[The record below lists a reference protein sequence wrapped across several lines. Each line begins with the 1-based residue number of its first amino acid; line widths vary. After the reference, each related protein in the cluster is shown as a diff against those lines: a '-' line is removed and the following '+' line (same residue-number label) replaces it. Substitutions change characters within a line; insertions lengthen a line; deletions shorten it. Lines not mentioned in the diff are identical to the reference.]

1 MNKWMIIPALAG
13 AVVLGGAA
21 LANGLGTSEAH
32 AAESFL
38 SLKEA
43 KALAVQKVGGK
54 VTEIELEKTKAGFIY
69 EVEVKS
75 NGVEYDLDIDA
86 QTGKVVIEKQQAK
99 KVVQAELPRVADAK
113 LLTKDQAIAIATKKA
128 KGTVTKAKLDDD
140 DGRKHYDIEIKDGT
154 YEYDFEI
161 DAITGKILEF
171 DKERDD
177 DGKKVN
183 KQLNKQATATNNKN
197 KLLTKDQAIAIAL
210 KQVKGTV
217 TEVDLDDDD
226 GRKHYEIEIKNGIY
240 EYEFEIDAI
249 TGKVLKFE
257 KDRDDDDDQ
266 DDDDDDD
273 QDDD

>member
-1 MNKWMIIPALAG
+1 MNKWIIIPALAG

-21 LANGLGTSEAH
+21 LANGLGTSEVH
-32 AAESFL
+32 ASESFL

-43 KALAVQKVGGK
+43 KALAVKEVGGT
-54 VTEIELEKTKAGFIY
+54 VTEIELEKTRTGFVY

-86 QTGKVVIEKQQAK
+86 QTGKVVIEEQQAK
-99 KVVQAELPRVADAK
+99 QVAQAELTRVAGEK
-113 LLTKDQAIAIATKKA
+113 LITKDEAIAIAMKQA

-140 DGRKHYDIEIKDGT
+140 DGGKHYDIEIKDGT

-161 DAITGKILEF
+161 DAITGKILELEK
-171 DKERDD
+171 DRND

-183 KQLNKQATATNNKN
+183 KQENIQVTATNNKG
-197 KLLTKDQAIAIAL
+197 KLLTKEQAIAIAL

-226 GRKHYEIEIKNGIY
+226 GRKQYEIEIKNGTY

-257 KDRDDDDDQ
+257 EDRDDDQ
-266 DDDDDDD
+266 DDD
-273 QDDD
+273 

>member
-43 KALAVQKVGGK
+43 KALAVQKVGGT
-54 VTEIELEKTKAGFIY
+54 VTEIELEKTKTGFIY

-99 KVVQAELPRVADAK
+99 QVAQAELPRVAGTK
-113 LLTKDQAIAIATKKA
+113 LLTKDE
-128 KGTVTKAKLDDD
+128 V
-140 DGRKHYDIEIKDGT
+140 
-154 YEYDFEI
+154 
-161 DAITGKILEF
+161 
-171 DKERDD
+171 
-177 DGKKVN
+177 
-183 KQLNKQATATNNKN
+183 
-197 KLLTKDQAIAIAL
+197 IAIAL
-210 KQVKGTV
+210 KHEKGTV
-217 TEVDLDDDD
+217 TEVELDDDD
-226 GRKHYEIEIKNGIY
+226 GRKHYEIEIKNGTF
-240 EYEFEIDAI
+240 EYDFEIDAI

-266 DDDDDDD
+266 DDD
-273 QDDD
+273 

>member
-32 AAESFL
+32 AAENFL

-43 KALAVQKVGGK
+43 KALAVKKVGGK
-54 VTEIELEKTKAGFIY
+54 VTEIELEKTRTGYIY
-69 EVEVKS
+69 EVEVNSK
-75 NGVEYDLDIDA
+75 GVEYDLDIDA

-99 KVVQAELPRVADAK
+99 KVVKAEQPQLAGSK
-113 LLTKDQAIAIATKKA
+113 LLTKDQAIAIATEKA
-128 KGTVTKAKLDDD
+128 KGTVTKAKLDND

-161 DAITGKILEF
+161 NAITGEILEF

-177 DGKKVN
+177 DN
-183 KQLNKQATATNNKN
+183 KANNQATVSNKTQ

-217 TEVDLDDDD
+217 TDVELDDDD
-226 GRKHYEIEIKNGIY
+226 GRKRYEIEIKDGIY
-240 EYEFEIDAI
+240 EYDFEIDAVS
-249 TGKVLKFE
+249 GEVLKFD
-257 KDRDDDDDQ
+257 KDRDDDDQ
-266 DDDDDDD
+266 YDD
-273 QDDD
+273 

>member
-1 MNKWMIIPALAG
+1 MNKWLIIPALAG

-21 LANGLGTSEAH
+21 LANGLGTSEVH
-32 AAESFL
+32 AAENFL

-43 KALAVQKVGGK
+43 KALAVKKVGGK
-54 VTEIELEKTKAGFIY
+54 VTEIELEKTTTGYIY
-69 EVEVKS
+69 EVEVNSK
-75 NGVEYDLDIDA
+75 GVEYDLDIDA

-99 KVVQAELPRVADAK
+99 KVIKAEQPRVAGTK

-161 DAITGKILEF
+161 DAITGEILEF

-177 DGKKVN
+177 DRKKVN
-183 KQLNKQATATNNKN
+183 NQTTTTNKTQ
-197 KLLTKDQAIAIAL
+197 KLLTQDQAIAIAL

-217 TEVDLDDDD
+217 TDIELDDDD
-226 GRKHYEIEIKNGIY
+226 GRKQYEIEIKDGKY
-240 EYEFEIDAI
+240 EYDFEIDAL

-257 KDRDDDDDQ
+257 KER
-266 DDDDDDD
+266 DDDDDD